1 MGNKY
6 RHNGTNILIN
16 THIHTQTLPCTHKHE
31 HTYIH
36 IYSQKWAYTHTC
48 SHTVINT
55 HIETRTQT
63 HIYRYEGLLSVSR
76 DLIFL
81 QAFGRPE
88 SIVGDTTE
96 RVVSRIMWLSSEFR
110 TTQSLLCI
118 FYSIFETRSDKFFL
132 TRVHHSNMSIYM
144 RQIVEVKVMKSWL

>member
-1 MGNKY
+1 MHSQT
-6 RHNGTNILIN
+6 RA
-16 THIHTQTLPCTHKHE
+16 HIHTHLFTKMS
-31 HTYIH
+31 I
-36 IYSQKWAYTHTC
+36 YTHMLTY
-48 SHTVINT
+48 SYKYAHRDTHTNSY
-55 HIETRTQT
+55 
-63 HIYRYEGLLSVSR
+63 IYRYEGLLSVSR

-144 RQIVEVKVMKSWL
+144 RQIVEVKVMKS